1 VAVKGK
7 SHGSH
12 TEHDL
17 VISPTHSHAYL
28 SLPVYTSHSTAD
40 FRLGPFSNDVR
51 ELSFNVS
58 IEDDMIPEENKVFTA
73 TLTLLPDDQARFR
86 NLVIVAPDIATVT
99 IVDDGKYPAHLLCC
113 KTLLREVL

>member
-1 VAVKGK
+1 M
-7 SHGSH
+7 H
-12 TEHDL
+12 TYPCTWLHL
-17 VISPTHSHAYL
+17 IY
-28 SLPVYTSHSTAD
+28 STALGDYGALTD
-40 FRLGPFSNDVR
+40 FPLGPFSNEVR

-58 IEDDMIPEENKVFTA
+58 IEDDVIPEENKVFTA